1 MIVLNYRFN
10 IDDWSKGR
18 CCYEWE
24 IADQLG
30 RRWTMGLSQMGLLG
44 WFAILMCKDKFV
56 EYWVS
61 SLYGFGFSH
70 LVFVAGVMYFAMLL
84 IGWNSHYTMKKWTI
98 DVGWTSTWV
107 RIVNE
112 WLAVCVYYAGS
123 TDRVEKSEGS
133 RRSQISK
140 LEGDN
145 RHCVC

>member
-1 MIVLNYRFN
+1 MDHGTVSNGFVRVVCD
-10 IDDWSKGR
+10 IDVQR
-18 CCYEWE
+18 
-24 IADQLG
+24 Q
-30 RRWTMGLSQMGLLG
+30 
-44 WFAILMCKDKFV
+44 
-56 EYWVS
+56 
-61 SLYGFGFSH
+61 
-70 LVFVAGVMYFAMLL
+70 VFVAGVMYFAMLL